1 MPIFYDY
8 HGSGKAEEHDVRPEG
23 YTDAPNGWVDPD
35 YVPPPKVVKKTE
47 DNTELKAKYEEKFG
61 KKPHHKMK
69 EASIKKALDAS

>member
-35 YVPPPKVVKKTE
+35 YVPPEKPKVVKKKQK
-47 DNTELKAKYEEKFG
+47 KAK
-61 KKPHHKMK
+61 
-69 EASIKKALDAS
+69 